1 MSTKL
6 SKGTVP
12 HVIASAAAA
21 RIMPEVRILNMQQVT
36 RVMELEEANALLRAE
51 LDTAYSKLVEVEHHE
66 WTLTFKNEALKRDL
80 EAMRT
85 ARDVAVRD
93 KEVVQQA
100 EQVKLQ
106 RF

>member
-1 MSTKL
+1 
-6 SKGTVP
+6 
-12 HVIASAAAA
+12 
-21 RIMPEVRILNMQQVT
+21 
-36 RVMELEEANALLRAE
+36 
-51 LDTAYSKLVEVEHHE
+51 
-66 WTLTFKNEALKRDL
+66 LTFKNEALKRDL